1 MGVIPPTGVIVAPMD
16 RGERDREALLDA
28 ALQQWVD
35 DGWPA
40 IDPCSAAERA
50 GLPAT
55 GADEFG
61 SGVELGCAV
70 FDHIVDERAAT
81 TMAAVQAAAA
91 NPAARI
97 RAALTAWFD
106 DVAADPRRVVV
117 LVDAIGCPELVARR
131 RSANRG
137 FAELMVSGAVD
148 SRIEPD
154 DLRVAGHFCLGGMGE
169 IVLAWLD
176 PESPVTREQALGH
189 GVRLYESC
197 LFTR

>member
-1 MGVIPPTGVIVAPMD
+1 MARMD

-28 ALQQWVD
+28 ALQQWADGGWSAVD
-35 DGWPA
+35 PR
-40 IDPCSAAERA
+40 SAAEQA
-50 GLPAT
+50 GLPAS
-55 GADEFG
+55 AAAEFA

-70 FDHIVDERAAT
+70 FDHVVDERAAA
-81 TMAAVQAAAA
+81 TMAAVQSAAP
-91 NPAARI
+91 NPAAQI

-106 DVAADPRRVVV
+106 DVDRDPRRVVA
-117 LVDAIGCPELVARR
+117 LVDAVGCPALLARR

-137 FAELMVSGAVD
+137 FAELMVGSAAD

-176 PESPVTREQALGH
+176 PESPVTREQALEH

-197 LFTR
+197 LFTH

>member
-1 MGVIPPTGVIVAPMD
+1 VARMD

-28 ALQQWVD
+28 ALQQWADGGWSAVD
-35 DGWPA
+35 PR
-40 IDPCSAAERA
+40 SAAEQA
-50 GLPAT
+50 GLPAS
-55 GADEFG
+55 AAAEFA

-70 FDHIVDERAAT
+70 FDHVVDERAAA
-81 TMAAVQAAAA
+81 TMAAVQSAAP
-91 NPAARI
+91 NPAAQI

-106 DVAADPRRVVV
+106 DVDRDPRRVVA
-117 LVDAIGCPELVARR
+117 LVDAVGCPALLARR

-137 FAELMVSGAVD
+137 FAELMVGSAAD

-176 PESPVTREQALGH
+176 PESPVTREQALEH
-189 GVRLYESC
+189 GGRLYESC
-197 LFTR
+197 LFTH